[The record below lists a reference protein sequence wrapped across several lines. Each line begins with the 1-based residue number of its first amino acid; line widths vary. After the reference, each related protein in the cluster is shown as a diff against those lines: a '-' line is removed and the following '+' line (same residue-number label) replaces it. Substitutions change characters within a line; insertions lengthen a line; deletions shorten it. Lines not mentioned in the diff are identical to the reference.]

1 MQNIEYKLFI
11 STNGLKQKDVA
22 DYLGVTNQFISQVIQ
37 GKCNLPSSKLK
48 ALLNNDKGWD
58 VSMLTGPTTQQSL
71 KGDNNLQIAGNNNQS
86 HVNSS
91 EALLRAIDEI
101 GEQRRLVAKSQEQID
116 RLLGIIERLDK

>member
-37 GKCNLPSSKLK
+37 GKCNLSSSKLK